1 MNVKELRIGNYI
13 LDDDGSWSYI
23 NGFSPPEHLTRCDTD
38 EGCSILIDIIGTDG
52 AISRNW
58 AAESS
63 DCKPIP
69 ITAEWLERFGFIKTY
84 KIYYLQIEGHSHDG
98 VYFRADKDRE
108 GENYYID
115 CLCRGNHF
123 ANIPINYIH
132 TLQNL
137 YYALTGEELTIKT
150 E

>member
-23 NGFSPPEHLTRCDTD
+23 NGFSPLEHLTRCDTD

-63 DCKPIP
+63 DCKPIH
-69 ITAEWLERFGFIKTY
+69 ITAEWLERLGFKEY
-84 KIYYLQIEGHSHDG
+84 HSTDVVRRFESTVFDDMVFHLS
-98 VYFRADKDRE
+98 AT
-108 GENYYID
+108 NYVVVTHLFVRCEYV
-115 CLCRGNHF
+115 HQ
-123 ANIPINYIH
+123 
-132 TLQNL
+132 LQNICFVL
-137 YYALTGEELTIKT
+137 KGEELTLKT
-150 E
+150 ESK